1 MPEYTDTPGVYIE
14 EVSYRGKHIVGVST
28 STTAFIDVFNKGLT
42 CKATPISSVKELT
55 IIFGLGIS
63 TVKPHMGGIRHII
76 KANNRNL
83 GKIPWVQKIQKAFSN
98 TP

>member
-14 EVSYRGKHIVGVST
+14 EVSYKGKHIVGVST

-55 IIFGLGIS
+55 IIFGLGDI
-63 TVKPHMGGIRHII
+63 HIEASYGRDQTYNQS
-76 KANNRNL
+76 K
-83 GKIPWVQKIQKAFSN
+83 Q
-98 TP
+98 